1 MKCQEC
7 APDEWPG
14 EAVDHRCAATDED
27 GTYGTIALSHP
38 RHDGLLHDRYWS
50 YSWPDCDV
58 CGESYCTHC
67 GLHAW
72 DQCN

>member
-1 MKCQEC
+1 MKCREC

-14 EAVDHRCAATDED
+14 EAGDHRCAADDED
-27 GTYGTIALSHP
+27 GTYGTIVLSHP
-38 RHDGLLHDRYWS
+38 CHDGLLHDRYWTFE
-50 YSWPDCDV
+50 WPDCDV

-72 DQCN
+72 FQCN